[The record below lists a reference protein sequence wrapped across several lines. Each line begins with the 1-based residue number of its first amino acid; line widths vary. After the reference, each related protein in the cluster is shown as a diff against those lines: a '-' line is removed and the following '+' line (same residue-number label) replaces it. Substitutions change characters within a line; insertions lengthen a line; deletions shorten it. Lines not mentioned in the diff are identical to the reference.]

1 LEKEFAAP
9 EEAATALL
17 VRGVRNVILKLG
29 ARGCF
34 VATGDGRHQRVPGC
48 KVNAVDT
55 TGAGD
60 AFNAAFAVAL
70 SSGQDA
76 FASAAWATAVA
87 ALSVTRHGA
96 QTSMPS
102 HEEVERFVSLTESLK
117 A

>member
-1 LEKEFAAP
+1 V
-9 EEAATALL
+9 TALL
-17 VRGVRNVILKLG
+17 ERGARNVILKLG
-29 ARGCF
+29 ARGCY
-34 VATGDGRHQRVPGC
+34 VATAEGRRQRVPGC

-70 SSGQDA
+70 AGGRDA
-76 FASAAWATAVA
+76 LACATWATAVA

-96 QTSMPS
+96 QASMPS
-102 HEEVERFVSLTESLK
+102 QLEVERFLSLSETLK